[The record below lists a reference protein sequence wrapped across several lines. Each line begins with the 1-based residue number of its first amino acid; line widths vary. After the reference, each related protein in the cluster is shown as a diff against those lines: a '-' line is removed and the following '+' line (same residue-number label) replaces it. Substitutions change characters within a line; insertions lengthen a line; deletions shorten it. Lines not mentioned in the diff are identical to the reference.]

1 MLFITLFSLC
11 FKPWEACLPS
21 EVLLEIIE
29 ILEKMIHNEMR
40 RKVKTVSKIVSTTIL
55 SKEIK
60 LFYPI
65 TFVYNNNLVDRIH
78 VNDSF
83 C

>member
-29 ILEKMIHNEMR
+29 ISEKMIHKEMSLLE
-40 RKVKTVSKIVSTTIL
+40 KSEESQ
-55 SKEIK
+55 
-60 LFYPI
+60 
-65 TFVYNNNLVDRIH
+65 
-78 VNDSF
+78 
-83 C
+83 